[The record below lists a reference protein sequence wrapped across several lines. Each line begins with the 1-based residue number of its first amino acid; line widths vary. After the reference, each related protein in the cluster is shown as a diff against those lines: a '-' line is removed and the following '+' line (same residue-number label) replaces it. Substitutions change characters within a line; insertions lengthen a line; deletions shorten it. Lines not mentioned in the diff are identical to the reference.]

1 MQIGDLVSLL
11 SRQSENIFEVGFL
24 NIFVHLGLINVG
36 SFFSRLQRLRATEK
50 SMAGFIFH
58 TESLIMTAA
67 TRCEVWILLGVS
79 IFLLFLL
86 HL

>member
-1 MQIGDLVSLL
+1 MQIGDMVSLL
-11 SRQSENIFEVGFL
+11 SHQSENLFEVSFS
-24 NIFVHLGLINVG
+24 NIFVHLELINVG
-36 SFFSRLQRLRATEK
+36 RFFSRLQRLQATEK

-58 TESLIMTAA
+58 TESLIKTAA